1 MTVPPWW
8 TEGQQVVGKDG
19 ARGTLHRDPDGAW
32 RVQLAASSA
41 YVIHPDPKTWFVETQ
56 FDMNKADLKR
66 LLYEID
72 RVFLV
77 SRGRGGLLDWS
88 SIPDR
93 LRVVDDPRP
102 FPLETDGLAA
112 VRREISEAVIKA
124 LAGYVR

>member
-1 MTVPPWW
+1 VSVPPWW
-8 TEGQQVVGKDG
+8 AEGQEVVGKDG

-41 YVIHPDPKTWFVETQ
+41 YVIHPDPKSWFVRVQ
-56 FDMNKADLKR
+56 FDMGQSELKR

-77 SRGRGGLLDWS
+77 SRGRGGLLDWA

-93 LRVVDDPRP
+93 LRLQDDPRP
-102 FPLETDGLAA
+102 APLETDGFAA
-112 VRREISEAVIKA
+112 IRREISDAVTKA
-124 LAGYVR
+124 LAPYVR